1 MSIEEINFEPYTIL
15 TVYQAN
21 KALIEANRESI
32 FRLKAEIIEA
42 SHLDNQM
49 VLQGIR
55 LKALMSDEEKETL
68 DV

>member
-15 TVYQAN
+15 TVYQSN

-55 LKALMSDEEKETL
+55 LKALMSDEERETL

>member
-1 MSIEEINFEPYTIL
+1 MSTEEINFELYTIL
-15 TVYQAN
+15 TVYQSN

-42 SHLDNQM
+42 SHFDNQM

-55 LKALMSDEEKETL
+55 LKALMTDEERETL